1 MLVCDSGRY
10 DVMDITRANEKVMF
24 RGMMFAGVVHSVFG
38 AFCP

>member
-1 MLVCDSGRY
+1 MSVCDSGSD

-24 RGMMFAGVVHSVFG
+24 CGMMFAGVVRSVFG